1 METCK
6 KRNRSLF
13 KEERGVSLRPGIH
26 APFKWEQQQ
35 ITLAHLWPRN
45 DPFGSTMAPAEERED
60 RQSKIPLDQDRFR
73 STRPPGSKKE
83 KKRQKKEERRG
94 RRRSPAGTLAQK
106 PCCHA
111 MTNRHC
117 VGLKDRKERISRKR
131 WGCRKRKGSC
141 LTTQECCQ
149 IKEEEGKT
157 GSYQYGS
164 CPVLQQKWW
173 YPRRARKES
182 KKDRVLPRWQ
192 LSCHL

>member
-1 METCK
+1 MHPS
-6 KRNRSLF
+6 NGSSSRSLW
-13 KEERGVSLRPGIH
+13 LIY
-26 APFKWEQQQ
+26 
-35 ITLAHLWPRN
+35 
-45 DPFGSTMAPAEERED
+45 D
-60 RQSKIPLDQDRFR
+60 RAMIPLDQPWHRRKREKIDRVR
-73 STRPPGSKKE
+73 SRWIRIAFDPHGPQEAK
-83 KKRQKKEERRG
+83 KKRRDQKKEERRG

-182 KKDRVLPRWQ
+182 KKDRVLPTWQ